1 MSESSKMADLV
12 LPACTSYEREEVHV
26 LRGGRFFFSNQAIQ
40 PLGESKND
48 IEIIMGV
55 MKKMGLKDE
64 VLLQGYDSYMEHILK
79 PAGDYTGRIKKPS
92 GGHAR
97 EESDSSGRK
106 DIMRHSLFTHPL
118 EK

>member
-64 VLLQGYDSYMEHILK
+64 VLYKDMIL
-79 PAGDYTGRIKKPS
+79 TWSI
-92 GGHAR
+92 
-97 EESDSSGRK
+97 
-106 DIMRHSLFTHPL
+106 SLSLRGLHW
-118 EK
+118 KN